1 MLKNIFEFILALPKL
16 FFFIL
21 LIAFITLNME
31 ANELSKGKQNEKLAN
46 LIDFFESQILL
57 FTLILA
63 VIEVASIIY
72 TFTLKNRAELE
83 LVRRVSRLE
92 SKLLEYEK
100 DIKHLESGDMKNN
113 T

>member
-1 MLKNIFEFILALPKL
+1 MFKNIFEFLLALPKL

-72 TFTLKNRAELE
+72 TFTLKHRAELE